1 MLIQCGDVYRRLKDV
16 DILAPSWLRMSSV
29 GSFDLPFLPFFES
42 GLEMQPLINP
52 GALLLVFIVAFV
64 VVAFMYLRR
73 RLNSEKPYKVFLT
86 HHKGAAGSLARFIKL
101 ILSKHLNWNNM
112 KQLDQWTAI
121 CGLIKV
127 NEGQDERFVWSLPLT
142 EKAPHCAL

>member
-1 MLIQCGDVYRRLKDV
+1 
-16 DILAPSWLRMSSV
+16 MSSV
-29 GSFDLPFLPFFES
+29 GSFDLPFLPFFFES
-42 GLEMQPLINP
+42 GLEMQPLINR

-101 ILSKHLNWNNM
+101 ILSKHLNW
-112 KQLDQWTAI
+112 TS
-121 CGLIKV
+121 GL
-127 NEGQDERFVWSLPLT
+127 RSAF
-142 EKAPHCAL
+142 